1 MIHKYSLNGYNII
14 LDVYSGAVHVVD
26 DLTYR
31 LVDFTDENM
40 TEHAPAQ
47 AYEALCGF
55 AREDIDTAYSELY
68 EAFGMGQLHAA
79 DDYEQF
85 ADMMVNASVKS
96 MCLNI
101 SHDCNL
107 ACEYCFAS
115 KGGFGGERCLMS
127 EETARKAIDFLIE
140 RSVGRRNLE
149 VDFFGGEPLMNFDVV
164 KKTVEYARGKEAEY
178 GKNFRFTITTNGLLL
193 DDDKID
199 FINREMHNCVLSID
213 GRKEVNDRL
222 RLDWGGK
229 GCHDRILPKF
239 KKLVAQRGDKDYYA
253 RATYTRYNLDFTN
266 DVMYLYEQGFDQL
279 SEEPVVSDPKLDF
292 SIQESDLPRIFEE
305 YETLAKKLIEMKKA
319 GEKINFFH
327 FMIDLNQGP
336 CAIRRL
342 RGCSCGNEY
351 VAITP
356 QGDIFPCH
364 QFVGHDEWKMGNLNG
379 GAFNVDIKKK
389 FARTTI
395 YNKQKCRDCWARF
408 YCSGGC
414 NAINNEKNGSILEPY
429 SLYCEM
435 EKKRLE
441 CAIMMQA
448 ALADASGEE

>member
-1 MIHKYSLNGYNII
+1 MIHKYILNGYNIL

-31 LVDFTDENM
+31 LVDFTSEDM
-40 TEHAPAQ
+40 TKETPAA
-47 AYEALCGF
+47 AYEALSDYG
-55 AREDIDTAYSELY
+55 EEEIDEAYTELY
-68 EAFGMGQLHAA
+68 EAFERGQLHAP

-85 ADMMVNASVKS
+85 ANMMINASVKS

-127 EETARKAIDFLIE
+127 EEVAKKAIDFLIE
-140 RSVGRRNLE
+140 KSVGRRNLE

-164 KKTVEYARGKEAEY
+164 KKTVEYARAKEQEY

-199 FINREMHNCVLSID
+199 FINKEMHNCVLSID
-213 GRKEVNDRL
+213 GRKEVNDRM
-222 RLDWGGK
+222 RPNWGGK
-229 GCHDRILPKF
+229 GCHDLILPKF

-253 RATYTRYNLDFTN
+253 RATYTRYNLDFMQ
-266 DVMYLYEQGFDQL
+266 DILYLYEQGFDQL

-292 SIQESDLPRIFEE
+292 SIQEEDLPRIFEE
-305 YETLAKKLIEMKKA
+305 YEALAKKLIEMKKA

-342 RGCSCGNEY
+342 RGCSRGNEY
-351 VAITP
+351 VAVTP
-356 QGDIFPCH
+356 HGDIFPCH
-364 QFVGHDEWKMGNLNG
+364 QFVGNDDWKMGNVLDG
-379 GAFNVDIKKK
+379 TFNVDIKKQ
-389 FARTTI
+389 FAKTTI
-395 YNKQKCRDCWARF
+395 YNKEKCRDCWARF

-414 NAINNEKNGSILEPY
+414 NAANFEKNGDILKPY

-448 ALADASGEE
+448 ALADE

>member
-1 MIHKYSLNGYNII
+1 MIHKYILNGYNIL

-31 LVDFTDENM
+31 LVDFTSEDM
-40 TEHAPAQ
+40 TKETPAA
-47 AYEALCGF
+47 AYEALSDYG
-55 AREDIDTAYSELY
+55 EEEIDEAYTELY
-68 EAFGMGQLHAA
+68 EAFERGQLHAP

-85 ADMMVNASVKS
+85 ANMMINASVKS

-127 EETARKAIDFLIE
+127 EEVAKKAIDFLIE
-140 RSVGRRNLE
+140 KSVGRRNLE

-164 KKTVEYARGKEAEY
+164 KKTVEYARAKEQEF

-199 FINREMHNCVLSID
+199 FINKEMHNCVLSID
-213 GRKEVNDRL
+213 GRKEVNDRM
-222 RLDWGGK
+222 RPNWGGK
-229 GCHDRILPKF
+229 GCHDLILPKF

-253 RATYTRYNLDFTN
+253 RATYTRYNLDFMQ
-266 DVMYLYEQGFDQL
+266 DILYLYEQGFDQL

-292 SIQESDLPRIFEE
+292 SIQEEDLPRIFEE
-305 YETLAKKLIEMKKA
+305 YEALAKKLIEMKKA

-351 VAITP
+351 VAVTP
-356 QGDIFPCH
+356 HGDIFPCH
-364 QFVGHDEWKMGNLNG
+364 QFVGNDDWKMGNVLDG
-379 GAFNVDIKKK
+379 TFNVDIKKQ
-389 FARTTI
+389 FAKTTI
-395 YNKQKCRDCWARF
+395 YNKEKCRDCWARF

-414 NAINNEKNGSILEPY
+414 NAANFEKNGDILKPY

-448 ALADASGEE
+448 ALADE

>member
-14 LDVYSGAVHVVD
+14 LDVFSGAVHIVD

-31 LVDFTDENM
+31 LVDFTSEDM
-40 TEHAPAQ
+40 TKETPAA
-47 AYEALCGF
+47 AYEALSDYG
-55 AREDIDTAYSELY
+55 EEEVDEAYAELY
-68 EAFGMGQLHAA
+68 ETFERGQLHAP

-85 ADMMVNASVKS
+85 ADRMVNASVKS

-127 EETARKAIDFLIE
+127 EEVAKKAIDFLIE
-140 RSVGRRNLE
+140 KSVGRRNLE

-164 KKTVEYARGKEAEY
+164 KKTVEYARAKEQEF

-199 FINREMHNCVLSID
+199 FINKEMHNCVLSID
-213 GRKEVNDRL
+213 GRKEVNDRM
-222 RLDWGGK
+222 RPNWGGK
-229 GCHDRILPKF
+229 GCHDLILPKF

-253 RATYTRYNLDFTN
+253 RATYTRYNLDFMQ
-266 DVMYLYEQGFDQL
+266 DILYLYEQGFDQL

-292 SIQESDLPRIFEE
+292 SIQEEDLPRIFEE
-305 YETLAKKLIEMKKA
+305 YEALAKKLIEMKKA

-351 VAITP
+351 VAVTP
-356 QGDIFPCH
+356 HGDIFPCH
-364 QFVGHDEWKMGNLNG
+364 QFVGNDDWKMGNVIDG
-379 GAFNVDIKKK
+379 TFNVDIKKQ

-395 YNKQKCRDCWARF
+395 YNKEKCRDCWARF

-414 NAINNEKNGSILEPY
+414 NAANFEKNGDILKPY

-448 ALADASGEE
+448 ALADE

>member
-14 LDVYSGAVHVVD
+14 LDVFSGAVHIVD

-31 LVDFTDENM
+31 LVDFTSEDM
-40 TEHAPAQ
+40 TKETPAA
-47 AYEALCGF
+47 AYEALSDYG
-55 AREDIDTAYSELY
+55 EEEVDEAYAELY
-68 EAFGMGQLHAA
+68 ETFERGQLHAP

-85 ADMMVNASVKS
+85 ADRMVNASVKS

-127 EETARKAIDFLIE
+127 EEVAKKAIDFLIE
-140 RSVGRRNLE
+140 KSVGRRNLE

-164 KKTVEYARGKEAEY
+164 KKTVEYARAKEQEF

-193 DDDKID
+193 DDDTID
-199 FINREMHNCVLSID
+199 FINKEMHNCVLSID
-213 GRKEVNDRL
+213 GRKEVNDRM
-222 RLDWGGK
+222 RPNWGGK
-229 GCHDRILPKF
+229 GCHDLILPKF

-253 RATYTRYNLDFTN
+253 RATYTRYNLDFMQ
-266 DVMYLYEQGFDQL
+266 DILYLYEQGFDQL

-292 SIQESDLPRIFEE
+292 SIQEEDLPRIFEE
-305 YETLAKKLIEMKKA
+305 YEALAKKLIEMKKA

-351 VAITP
+351 VAVTP
-356 QGDIFPCH
+356 HGDIFPCH
-364 QFVGHDEWKMGNLNG
+364 QFVGNDDWKMGNVIDG
-379 GAFNVDIKKK
+379 TFNVDIKKQ

-395 YNKQKCRDCWARF
+395 YNKEKCRDCWARF

-414 NAINNEKNGSILEPY
+414 NAANFEKNGDILKPY

-448 ALADASGEE
+448 ALADE

>member
-1 MIHKYSLNGYNII
+1 MTLFLPYGRTNTIMIHKYSLNGYNII

-199 FINREMHNCVLSID
+199 LSTARCTTACFPST
-213 GRKEVNDRL
+213 GARRSTTVSAST
-222 RLDWGGK
+222 G
-229 GCHDRILPKF
+229 
-239 KKLVAQRGDKDYYA
+239 AA
-253 RATYTRYNLDFTN
+253 RAATT
-266 DVMYLYEQGFDQL
+266 G
-279 SEEPVVSDPKLDF
+279 
-292 SIQESDLPRIFEE
+292 
-305 YETLAKKLIEMKKA
+305 
-319 GEKINFFH
+319 
-327 FMIDLNQGP
+327 
-336 CAIRRL
+336 
-342 RGCSCGNEY
+342 SCPN
-351 VAITP
+351 
-356 QGDIFPCH
+356 
-364 QFVGHDEWKMGNLNG
+364 
-379 GAFNVDIKKK
+379 
-389 FARTTI
+389 
-395 YNKQKCRDCWARF
+395 
-408 YCSGGC
+408 S
-414 NAINNEKNGSILEPY
+414 KN
-429 SLYCEM
+429 
-435 EKKRLE
+435 
-441 CAIMMQA
+441 
-448 ALADASGEE
+448 

>member
-1 MIHKYSLNGYNII
+1 MIHKFSLNGYNII

-26 DLTYR
+26 DLTFR

-40 TEHAPAQ
+40 TPQVPAK
-47 AYEALCGF
+47 AYDALSEYS
-55 AREDIDTAYSELY
+55 AEDIDSAYAELF
-68 EAFGMGQLHAA
+68 EIFNRGQLHAA
-79 DDYEQF
+79 DDYEKF
-85 ADMMVNASVKS
+85 ADMMINASVKS

-127 EETARKAIDFLIE
+127 GETARKAIDFLIE

-164 KKTVEYARGKEAEY
+164 RKTVEYARSKEAEY

-213 GRKEVNDRL
+213 GRREVNDRL

-239 KKLVAQRGDKDYYA
+239 KKLVALRGDKDYYA

-266 DVMYLYEQGFDQL
+266 DIMYLYEQGFDQL

-319 GEKINFFH
+319 GERIN
-327 FMIDLNQGP
+327 
-336 CAIRRL
+336 
-342 RGCSCGNEY
+342 
-351 VAITP
+351 VAVTP

-364 QFVGHDEWKMGNLNG
+364 QFVGHDEWKMGNLNDG
-379 GAFNVDIKKK
+379 TFNTDIKKK

-395 YNKQKCRDCWARF
+395 YNKRKCRECWARF

-429 SLYCEM
+429 GLYCEM

-448 ALADASGEE
+448 ALAD

>member
-1 MIHKYSLNGYNII
+1 MIHKYSLNGYNIL

-31 LVDFTDENM
+31 LVDFTSENM
-40 TEHAPAQ
+40 TKEIPAV
-47 AYEALCGF
+47 AYEALSDYGK
-55 AREDIDTAYSELY
+55 EEIDEAYAELY
-68 EAFGMGQLHAA
+68 ETFERGQLHAP

-85 ADMMVNASVKS
+85 ADMMINASVKS

-127 EETARKAIDFLIE
+127 EEVAKKAIDFLIE
-140 RSVGRRNLE
+140 KSVGRRNLE

-164 KKTVEYARGKEAEY
+164 KKTVEYARAKEQEY

-213 GRKEVNDRL
+213 GRKEVNDRM
-222 RLDWGGK
+222 RPNWGGK
-229 GCHDRILPKF
+229 GCHDLILPKF
-239 KKLVAQRGDKDYYA
+239 QKLVAQRGDKDYYA
-253 RATYTRYNLDFTN
+253 RATYTRYNLDFMQ
-266 DVMYLYEQGFDQL
+266 DILYLYEQGFDQL

-292 SIQESDLPRIFEE
+292 SIQEEDLPRIFEE
-305 YETLAKKLIEMKKA
+305 YEALAKKLIEMKKA

-351 VAITP
+351 VAVTP
-356 QGDIFPCH
+356 HGDIFPCH
-364 QFVGHDEWKMGNLNG
+364 QFVGNDDWKMGNVLDG
-379 GAFNVDIKKK
+379 TFNVDIKKQ
-389 FARTTI
+389 FARTTV
-395 YNKQKCRDCWARF
+395 YNKEKCRDCWARF

-414 NAINNEKNGSILEPY
+414 NAANFEKNGDILKPY
-429 SLYCEM
+429 PLYCEM

-448 ALADASGEE
+448 ALAD

>member
-1 MIHKYSLNGYNII
+1 MIHKYILNGYNIL

-31 LVDFTDENM
+31 LVDFTSEDM
-40 TEHAPAQ
+40 TKETPAA
-47 AYEALCGF
+47 AYEALSDYG
-55 AREDIDTAYSELY
+55 EEEIDEAYTELY
-68 EAFGMGQLHAA
+68 EAFERGQLHAP

-85 ADMMVNASVKS
+85 ANMMINASVKS

-127 EETARKAIDFLIE
+127 EEVAKKAIDFLIE
-140 RSVGRRNLE
+140 KSVGRRNLE

-164 KKTVEYARGKEAEY
+164 KKTVEYARAKEQEY

-199 FINREMHNCVLSID
+199 FINKEMHNCVLSID
-213 GRKEVNDRL
+213 GRKEVNDRM
-222 RLDWGGK
+222 RPNWGGK
-229 GCHDRILPKF
+229 GCHDLILPKF

-253 RATYTRYNLDFTN
+253 RATYTRYNLDFMQ
-266 DVMYLYEQGFDQL
+266 DILYLYEQGFDQL

-292 SIQESDLPRIFEE
+292 SIQEEDLPRIFEE
-305 YETLAKKLIEMKKA
+305 YEALAKKLIEMKKA

-351 VAITP
+351 VAVTP
-356 QGDIFPCH
+356 HGDIFPCH
-364 QFVGHDEWKMGNLNG
+364 QFVGNDDWKMGNVLDG
-379 GAFNVDIKKK
+379 TFNVDIKKQ
-389 FARTTI
+389 FAKTTI
-395 YNKQKCRDCWARF
+395 YNKEKCRDCWARF

-414 NAINNEKNGSILEPY
+414 NAANFEKNGDILKPY
-429 SLYCEM
+429 PLYCEM

-448 ALADASGEE
+448 ALAD

>member
-14 LDVYSGAVHVVD
+14 LDVYSGAVHLVD

-31 LVDFTDENM
+31 LVDFTSENM
-40 TEHAPAQ
+40 TDAVPSE
-47 AYEALCGF
+47 AYSSLDEYS
-55 AREDIDTAYSELY
+55 RSDIDSAYSELY
-68 EAFGMGQLHAA
+68 EAFNMGQLHAA

-127 EETARKAIDFLIE
+127 EEIGKKAIDFLIDK
-140 RSVGRRNLE
+140 SVGRRNLE
-149 VDFFGGEPLMNFDVV
+149 VDFFGGEPLMNFDTV
-164 KKTVEYARGKEAEY
+164 KKIVEYARSKEAEFN
-178 GKNFRFTITTNGLLL
+178 KNFRFTITTNGLLL

-222 RLDWGGK
+222 RLDWGGN
-229 GCHDRILPKF
+229 GSHDRILPKF
-239 KKLVAQRGDKDYYA
+239 KKLVAERGDKDYYA
-253 RATYTRYNLDFTN
+253 RATYTRHNLDFTN
-266 DVMYLYEQGFDQL
+266 DIMYLYNQGFDQL

-292 SIQESDLPRIFEE
+292 SIQEEDLPRIFEE
-305 YETLAKKLIEMKKA
+305 YETLAKKLIEMKKN
-319 GEKINFFH
+319 GSKINFFH

-351 VAITP
+351 VAVTP
-356 QGDIFPCH
+356 KGDIFPCH
-364 QFVGHDEWKMGNLNG
+364 QFVGDNNWLMGNLNDG
-379 GAFNVDIKKK
+379 TFDVGIKNR
-389 FARTTI
+389 FAKATI
-395 YNKQKCRDCWARF
+395 YGKQKCRDCWARF

-414 NAINNEKNGSILEPY
+414 NAINFQKNGDILEPY
-429 SLYCEM
+429 PLYCEM

-448 ALADASGEE
+448 ALADSDEQ

>member
-1 MIHKYSLNGYNII
+1 MIHKFSLNGYNII

-26 DLTYR
+26 DLTFR

-40 TEHAPAQ
+40 TPQVPAK
-47 AYEALCGF
+47 AYDALSEYS
-55 AREDIDTAYSELY
+55 AEDIDSAYAELF
-68 EAFGMGQLHAA
+68 EIFNRGQLHAA
-79 DDYEQF
+79 DDYEKF
-85 ADMMVNASVKS
+85 ADMMINASVKS

-127 EETARKAIDFLIE
+127 GETARKAIDFLIE

-164 KKTVEYARGKEAEY
+164 RKTVEYARSKEAEY

-213 GRKEVNDRL
+213 GRREVNDRL

-239 KKLVAQRGDKDYYA
+239 KKLVALRGDKDYYA

-266 DVMYLYEQGFDQL
+266 DIMYLYEQGFDQL

-319 GEKINFFH
+319 GERINFFH
-327 FMIDLNQGP
+327 FMIDLSQGP

-351 VAITP
+351 VAVTP

-364 QFVGHDEWKMGNLNG
+364 QFVGRDEWKMGSVLDG
-379 GAFNVDIKKK
+379 SYDVEMKKK
-389 FARTTI
+389 FACTTV
-395 YNKQKCRDCWARF
+395 YHKAKCRDCWARF

-414 NAINNEKNGSILEPY
+414 NAGNFEKNGDILEPY

-448 ALADASGEE
+448 ALADED

>member
-1 MIHKYSLNGYNII
+1 MIHKYTLNGYHII

-26 DLTYR
+26 ELTYR
-31 LVDFTDENM
+31 LVDFTDEGM
-40 TEHAPAQ
+40 TDKTPAQ
-47 AYEALCGF
+47 AYESLSEYG
-55 AREDIDTAYSELY
+55 REEIDSAYAELY
-68 EAFGMGQLHAA
+68 EAFERGQLHAP
-79 DDYEQF
+79 DDYGKF

-127 EETARKAIDFLIE
+127 EEIARRAIDFLIE
-140 RSVGRRNLE
+140 KSVGRRNLE
-149 VDFFGGEPLMNFDVV
+149 VDFFGGEPLMNFEVV
-164 KKTVEYARGKEAEY
+164 KKTVAYARSKEAEY

-239 KKLVAQRGDKDYYA
+239 KKLVALRGDKDYYA
-253 RATYTRYNLDFTN
+253 RSTYTRYNLDFTN
-266 DVMYLYEQGFDQL
+266 DILYLYEQGFDQL

-319 GEKINFFH
+319 GERINFFH
-327 FMIDLNQGP
+327 FMIDLDQGP

-351 VAITP
+351 VAVTP
-356 QGDIFPCH
+356 QGDIYPCH
-364 QFVGHDEWKMGNLNG
+364 QFVGHEEWKMGSLLDG
-379 GAFNVDIKKK
+379 TFDTGIKHK

-395 YNKQKCRDCWARF
+395 YNKRKCRDCWARF

-414 NAINNEKNGSILEPY
+414 NAINNEKNGDILEPY

-441 CAIMMQA
+441 CAIMIKA
-448 ALADASGEE
+448 ALAE